1 MLYKHSGNRIRL
13 FFKLSLFLLYFLIA
27 CDAGEEIA
35 IKNEKVQI
43 KWRNSHEGWQIQQ
56 VKIKSG
62 SGWIEAGKPSGAYWA
77 IYSERQPVDEQQAR
91 NDFFSESHIPL
102 NSVESNSI
110 GKTIQ
115 FYPTDYE
122 STKKNAITFIHENED
137 IELRAHWTIDP
148 IWEQDI
154 RVSLHYTVKK
164 PGYYSVA
171 TPTLTAFNE
180 EEIEWG
186 MIPGFLY
193 GNKVEKDMELAWRY
207 GWGIPDQPVLAR
219 ERTTTTLSPLLSSKR
234 NVNLAV
240 IPDPG
245 SGRDPWTEDRNT
257 HDMWKLGLSL
267 MNRSGE
273 LSPTAYSPV
282 LGEEGSLL
290 NQGDTLSFSFR
301 YSLSTGNW
309 FETYKHAMYDIYR
322 FPEFLDK
329 KKTGE
334 SLSQR
339 VEAMHTYV
347 KDDET
352 SLWRTDRFEDLEIG
366 GQEYHGAVKEADG
379 DAMKNSD
386 LGAMWMLA
394 EITGDPVL
402 QEKRLPYVRNFK
414 LKQQQ
419 EQPGFF
425 QGAALG
431 QYYLYKSDRFVEEWG
446 THLEPISLTYYTM
459 IDLGN
464 ILLFEPEDKELR
476 ERLRLGAERLLSW
489 QFPDGHWEVAYD
501 RETKKPIYNKL
512 TDLRPTWYGLLV
524 AYRVLKEEKYLDAA
538 KKGADWFLEQAVS
551 NGRYLGVCGDA
562 HFIMDF
568 ATGQSAQALLDIYQ
582 LTSEQRYLDG
592 AIEAA
597 KVYTTWIYT
606 HPIPSEKTK
615 IVNGIKRQDWEISQ
629 VGLNMEHGGS
639 RGSATRRGPILLC
652 SHAGMFM
659 RFFKLTGEEMFRDMA
674 RAAALGR
681 DAFVDPETHV
691 ASYYWS
697 SMNNGPGPFPHH
709 AWWQIGWIMD
719 YILSE
724 AMVRSDNK
732 ISFPGGFVTPKVG
745 PNKPYG
751 FESGTIYGK
760 NVKLWMPVGLIKS
773 SSPYIDYF
781 GAVEQDEKTLYIV
794 LLNEDNKKLNTTI
807 KVDSKLLFTDQLVEW
822 QKVKV
827 IKGTAELK
835 VLESG
840 TWSVHLEPYGLVV
853 LALDY

>member
-1 MLYKHSGNRIRL
+1 MPDPLSKHYLKIKLIFALFPMLLIGCNTGEKTVLKNDKIRITW
-13 FFKLSLFLLYFLIA
+13 S
-27 CDAGEEIA
+27 DQGD
-35 IKNEKVQI
+35 
-43 KWRNSHEGWQIQQ
+43 GWQIKN

-62 SGWIEAGKPSGAYWA
+62 SGWIEAGKPSGAYLA
-77 IYSERQPVDEQQAR
+77 IYSEKQPVDEQPTR
-91 NDFFSESHIPL
+91 NEFFSETHIPL

-115 FYPTDYE
+115 FYPSNSE
-122 STKKNAITFIHENED
+122 STKKNAIKFIHENEY
-137 IELRAHWTIDP
+137 IKFRSHWTIDP

-154 RVSLHYTVKK
+154 QVSLQYTVKK
-164 PGYYSVA
+164 PGYYSFA
-171 TPTLTAFNE
+171 TPTLTTFNE

-193 GNKVEKDMELAWRY
+193 GNKVEKDLELSWRY
-207 GWGIPDQPVLAR
+207 GWGIPDRPVLAR

-245 SGRDPWTEDRNT
+245 SGRDPWTKDKNT
-257 HDMWKLGLSL
+257 HDLWKLGLSL

-282 LGEEGSLL
+282 LGEEGSFL

-301 YSLSTGNW
+301 YSLSSGNW

-322 FPEFLDK
+322 FPKFLDK
-329 KKTGE
+329 KKTNE
-334 SLSQR
+334 SLIQR
-339 VEAMHTYV
+339 VEAMHRYV
-347 KDDET
+347 KDDKT

-394 EITGDPVL
+394 RITGDPVL
-402 QEKRLPYVRNFK
+402 QKNRLPYVRNFK

-464 ILLFEPEDKELR
+464 ILLFEPEDTELR
-476 ERLRLGAERLLSW
+476 ERLRLGAERLMAW
-489 QFPDGHWEVAYD
+489 QFDDGHWEVAYD
-501 RETKKPIYNKL
+501 RETSKPIYNKL

-524 AYRVLKEEKYLDAA
+524 AYRVLKEEKYLNAA
-538 KKGADWFLEQAVS
+538 KKGADWFLEHAVS
-551 NGRYLGVCGDA
+551 NGKYLGVCGDA

-568 ATGQSAQALLDIYQ
+568 ATGQSAQALLDLHQI
-582 LTSEQRYLDG
+582 TGDQRYLDG

-597 KVYTTWIYT
+597 KIYTTWTYT
-606 HPIPSEKTK
+606 HPIPGEKTK
-615 IVNGIKRQDWEISQ
+615 FVKGVKRQDWEISQ

-681 DAFVDPETHV
+681 DAFVDPKTHV

-697 SMNNGPGPFPHH
+697 RMNNGPGPFPHH

-719 YILSE
+719 YIISE
-724 AMVRSDNK
+724 ALARSDGE

-751 FESGTIYGK
+751 FEPGSIYGK
-760 NVKLWMPVGLIKS
+760 TVDLWMQKGLITTS
-773 SSPYIDYF
+773 SSYIDYF
-781 GAVEQDEKTLYIV
+781 SAIDDEEKTLYIV
-794 LLNEDNKKLNTTI
+794 LLSEDNKRIKTTI
-807 KVDSKLLFTDQLVEW
+807 NIDPDLLFADQMVKW
-822 QKVKV
+822 KKAKV
-827 IKGTAELK
+827 IKGNAVLRN
-835 VLESG
+835 LESG
-840 TWSVHLEPYGLVV
+840 TWTVTLKSYGLVV